1 MGSSPLEGLESR
13 QHIGS
18 VKEPDVLR
26 LRPREAAHGPREM
39 HEMRLMGGAERMH
52 TDFLGQQVPLAGVAA
67 RAGGEDVGPGVRAA
81 AGQRHEMIAGQTL
94 TLPQLLLRAAAELAA
109 VVIAGKQECV
119 GDLATEAA
127 RDAEQWAFGLGVNNG
142 SSGVKKRAEFFD
154 LFFD

>member
-94 TLPQLLLRAAAELAA
+94 TLPQLLLRAAPYAIPTANLRQVLRLRMRNSGRSASASTTVQAE
-109 VVIAGKQECV
+109 
-119 GDLATEAA
+119 
-127 RDAEQWAFGLGVNNG
+127 
-142 SSGVKKRAEFFD
+142 
-154 LFFD
+154 

>member
-1 MGSSPLEGLESR
+1 MGSSALESLERR

-18 VKEPDVLR
+18 VEEPDVLR

-39 HEMRLMGGAERMH
+39 HEVRLMGGAERIH

-67 RAGGEDVGPGVRAA
+67 RAGGEDVRPSVRAA

-94 TLPQLLLRAAAELAA
+94 TLPQLLLRAATEQAA
-109 VVIAGKQECV
+109 VVVAGKQECV

-127 RDAEQWAFGLGVNNG
+127 RDVDEANQADDGRSWNRQSL
-142 SSGVKKRAEFFD
+142 
-154 LFFD
+154 